1 MRAEILIRK
10 NSSLV
15 LLIFHYL
22 LMESVTAVMHFYFCI
37 TSKI

>member
-1 MRAEILIRK
+1 MHTEILIRK

-15 LLIFHYL
+15 LISYYL
-22 LMESVTAVMHFYFCI
+22 LMESAIAVMHFCFCV